1 MAAAGLVALVL
12 ITYVPLLSAG
22 FIMDD
27 DINVAVNP
35 TLYSAA
41 GVRDMW
47 FVPTAAQQYYP
58 VTYSTFWIER
68 RLWGLGPRGYHVSN
82 VLWHAASVVLLWRLL
97 LVLRLP
103 GAWLAAAIFAVHS
116 VEVESVAWIAERK
129 NVVSLPL
136 ALLSMLAY
144 LRFEPAEADASGLP
158 RFHRWRW
165 YAASLALFA
174 LALFAKTVVVTL
186 PAVLLVIYW
195 WRNGRLTTR
204 DLGRTAP
211 FFVLA
216 VALGS
221 ITFWVEKYHVGA
233 QGKDWSLTRAEQILV
248 AGRAIWFYAGKLA
261 WPYPTLFFYPRWTID
276 AGAWWQWLYP
286 VGAVVVPVGLWL
298 ARKKIGRGP
307 AAAALI
313 YVGVLIPTLGFMNI
327 YFHVFSFVADHFQY
341 HASPVLIALGAS
353 GAVKWFARSNAYAS
367 PPTNLV
373 VETTAAGASRSASH
387 DRLRRRGRID
397 FDPGGPFISC
407 GGPLSERRNALPVH
421 GCEESRFLGCLVELG
436 AGIGRARTL

>member
-1 MAAAGLVALVL
+1 
-12 ITYVPLLSAG
+12 
-22 FIMDD
+22 MDD

-195 WRNGRLTTR
+195 WRNGRLTTC

-233 QGKDWSLTRAEQILV
+233 QGKDWSLMCSPSKSSWPAARSGFTPASSPGLTRRCSSTC
-248 AGRAIWFYAGKLA
+248 AGRSTPGPGGSGFIPARGGAGRSLA
-261 WPYPTLFFYPRWTID
+261 CAKENRSRPRGGRID
-276 AGAWWQWLYP
+276 
-286 VGAVVVPVGLWL
+286 
-298 ARKKIGRGP
+298 
-307 AAAALI
+307 
-313 YVGVLIPTLGFMNI
+313 
-327 YFHVFSFVADHFQY
+327 
-341 HASPVLIALGAS
+341 
-353 GAVKWFARSNAYAS
+353 
-367 PPTNLV
+367 
-373 VETTAAGASRSASH
+373 
-387 DRLRRRGRID
+387 LRRRADTDARLHEYL
-397 FDPGGPFISC
+397 FPCLFVRR
-407 GGPLSERRNALPVH
+407 GPLSISRQPGADCPWGVWRREMVCKVERVRVAADKPS
-421 GCEESRFLGCLVELG
+421 G
-436 AGIGRARTL
+436 